1 MRKIIL
7 LIFPLMFFSRNAQA
21 APAVCG
27 LKYDLANMSS
37 SSDQIN
43 LAAYLIV
50 EDTDKEN
57 CKKILSV
64 LTESQKGNNNFEK
77 MIKDIAAEAKFDSD
91 IKIDLSK
98 MKMNWMLD
106 CAFASHGFR
115 DGEMSNVCTDLETQK
130 LYILGIHGKPT
141 IKKLVLDKKLDS
153 DEAFEE
159 LNGLLN

>member
-7 LIFPLMFFSRNAQA
+7 LILPLIFLANNAQA

-27 LKYDLANMSS
+27 LKYDLANMSADS
-37 SSDQIN
+37 EQIN

-57 CKKILSV
+57 CKKILAV
-64 LTESQKGNNNFEK
+64 LTESQKGNNSFEK

-91 IKIDLSK
+91 IEIDLSK

-106 CAFASHGFR
+106 CAFATHGFR
-115 DGEMSNVCTDLETQK
+115 DGEINNVCTDLETQK
-130 LYILGIHGKPT
+130 LYLLAVHGKPT
-141 IKKLVLDKKLDS
+141 IKSLFLIII
-153 DEAFEE
+153 
-159 LNGLLN
+159 